1 MLGNRVRVRSDSR
14 VWFSFLAWT
23 EVPGGLGDLDLVSV
37 CHWDG
42 DGTSSLQSP
51 VSGDVSGT
59 RRWKALAVGAVPA
72 TMPASELLR
81 R

>member
-1 MLGNRVRVRSDSR
+1 MLGNRVRVGSDSR

-23 EVPGGLGDLDLVSV
+23 EVPGGLGDLDLVS
-37 CHWDG
+37 
-42 DGTSSLQSP
+42 SP

-72 TMPASELLR
+72 TMPASELVR